1 MAWIESHQ
9 ELGAH
14 PKTLKLARLLGI
26 TKVQAVGHLQYLW
39 WWATD
44 YAQDGDLSR
53 YESLDI
59 AIAGE
64 WEGDAD
70 QFIDALARSGFLEQ
84 CDDLLVIHDWDEYA
98 GRLIERRAKNA
109 QRMREA
115 RAAQNPTQNEPC
127 DERAAHVQSTI
138 DARARLPNQTIPN
151 QTEQDL
157 TKGEPLA
164 PDKPTLAKKPPGKSK
179 KDLPSNG
186 PAQHLVKV
194 WSELSGV
201 EPSNY
206 RKAVGIAQSLVN
218 AGVTEGELRGLYE
231 YMASS
236 WFWIEKGFDFGKAAS
251 QLDTYRTKNK
261 TPERIIGNNGQRSD
275 YFVAVAKGEIEP

>member
-14 PKTLKLARLLGI
+14 PKTLKLARKLGN

-70 QFIDALARSGFLEQ
+70 TFVDGLVRAGFLEQ
-84 CDDLLVIHDWDEYA
+84 CDELLSIHDWDEYA

-115 RAAQNPTQNEPC
+115 RAAQNPTQDDEC
-127 DERAAHVQSTI
+127 DERAAHVQSTH
-138 DARARLPNQTIPN
+138 DARARLPNQTKPNHTEPNLTKREHTARSAPARVSYPDDFEAFWKAYPKGHGAKDRAYDRWRKLSDDDRDRVMARLPEWHASQRWREDKVKDCAAFLTGGFWDNPPPARVN
-151 QTEQDL
+151 QTTNGN
-157 TKGEPLA
+157 TKTDRSMAAIDRVFDRIE
-164 PDKPTLAKKPPGKSK
+164 
-179 KDLPSNG
+179 
-186 PAQHLVKV
+186 AQ
-194 WSELSGV
+194 
-201 EPSNY
+201 
-206 RKAVGIAQSLVN
+206 R
-218 AGVTEGELRGLYE
+218 
-231 YMASS
+231 
-236 WFWIEKGFDFGKAAS
+236 
-251 QLDTYRTKNK
+251 
-261 TPERIIGNNGQRSD
+261 
-275 YFVAVAKGEIEP
+275 